1 MGLNQAMEEQDRLI
15 REALASAPRSLVR
28 FAPEKGKLDCRLK
41 RMNERE
47 PRKLTE
53 EDVKRAAQILDEAW
67 SKPYFALDEIMASL
81 LERRDHRIPGRGSGK

>member
-1 MGLNQAMEEQDRLI
+1 MGRNQLIEEQDRMI

-53 EDVKRAAQILDEAW
+53 ADVKRAAQLLNEAC
-67 SKPYFALDEIMASL
+67 
-81 LERRDHRIPGRGSGK
+81 SGPPFT